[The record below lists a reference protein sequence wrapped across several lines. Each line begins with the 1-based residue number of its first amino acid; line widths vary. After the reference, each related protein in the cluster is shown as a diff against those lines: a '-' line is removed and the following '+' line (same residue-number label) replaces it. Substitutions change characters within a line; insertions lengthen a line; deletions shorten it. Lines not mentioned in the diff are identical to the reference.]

1 MNFTKT
7 ALTKFSL
14 PSAGRTYIYDSKTP
28 GLVLQVTE
36 KGVRSFYVYRRIN
49 GRPQRHHLGRF
60 PAMTVEQARNR
71 TKFINGQIAEGN
83 NPRQS
88 RDNGRHQST
97 LREMFEDW
105 LEYHA
110 KPYKKTAL
118 EDQKQFDRY
127 LKHWSRRSLSSIT
140 HADVQALHAQV
151 GKDHG
156 RYAANRMLS
165 LLRAMFNKT
174 GKELG
179 FKGVNPAKDI
189 TRFPE
194 LVRERRLVPD
204 EMPRFFEALMA
215 APDPTLRDFF
225 LVALFTGTRRGNVQA
240 MRWSE
245 LEFDRRTWLIP
256 DTKSAKPHTGGSPA
270 KRCRRG
276 AEAPSG
282 FFRFRVCLP
291 LRKPLRAFD

>member
-1 MNFTKT
+1 MGGQTQKKQPSPDSRPGPPARRSPLRMNFTKT

-60 PAMTVEQARNR
+60 PAMTVEQAQTRANII
-71 TKFINGQIAEGN
+71 KGQIAEGN
-83 NPRQS
+83 DPRQS

-127 LKHWSRRSLSSIT
+127 LKHRSRRSRSSIT

-165 LLRAMFNKT
+165 LLRHVQQDGQGA
-174 GKELG
+174 
-179 FKGVNPAKDI
+179 GVQGRQPGQKHHS
-189 TRFPE
+189 
-194 LVRERRLVPD
+194 VP
-204 EMPRFFEALMA
+204 R
-215 APDPTLRDFF
+215 
-225 LVALFTGTRRGNVQA
+225 VGTGTASRPR
-240 MRWSE
+240 
-245 LEFDRRTWLIP
+245 
-256 DTKSAKPHTGGSPA
+256 
-270 KRCRRG
+270 
-276 AEAPSG
+276 
-282 FFRFRVCLP
+282 
-291 LRKPLRAFD
+291 

>member
-1 MNFTKT
+1 
-7 ALTKFSL
+7 
-14 PSAGRTYIYDSKTP
+14 
-28 GLVLQVTE
+28 
-36 KGVRSFYVYRRIN
+36 
-49 GRPQRHHLGRF
+49 
-60 PAMTVEQARNR
+60 
-71 TKFINGQIAEGN
+71 
-83 NPRQS
+83 
-88 RDNGRHQST
+88 
-97 LREMFEDW
+97 MFEYW

-225 LVALFTGTRRGNVQA
+225 LVALFTGARRGNVQA

-256 DTKSAKPHTGGSPA
+256 DTKSGKSQAVHLPNVAVEVLRRRQGSSDSEFVFPCGSRCGHLVEPKTAWARLLKRAGIADLRINDLRRTLGSWQADLGTSLPIIGKSLGLKDLRSTSIYARISLDPVRQSVDAAATEMLSAAPA
-270 KRCRRG
+270 TT
-276 AEAPSG
+276 PITD
-282 FFRFRVCLP
+282 P
-291 LRKPLRAFD
+291 